1 MSKYNSVM
9 CYSDGIRFSS
19 KKEMYRYNE
28 LQLLVKA
35 GEIGDLKLQVKYPLV
50 VNGVKICDY
59 IADFTYTDFRT
70 MHTIVEDVKGK
81 KIQPYPIKK
90 LLMKAVHGIT
100 ILET

>member
-1 MSKYNSVM
+1 MSKYNAVVS
-9 CYSDGIRFSS
+9 YSDGIRFSS

-35 GEIGDLKLQVKYPLV
+35 GEIGELELQVKFPLV

-59 IADFTYTDFRT
+59 VSDFRYRDYKT
-70 MHTIVEDVKGK
+70 MKEIVEDSKGMK
-81 KIQPYPIKK
+81 TPVYRLKAK
-90 LLMKAVHGIT
+90 LMKALHNID

>member
-1 MSKYNSVM
+1 M
-9 CYSDGIRFSS
+9 
-19 KKEMYRYNE
+19 KEMRRYNE

-59 IADFTYTDFRT
+59 IADFTYTDYRT
-70 MHTIVEDVKGK
+70 MKTIVEDVKGK
-81 KIQPYPIKK
+81 RIQPYPIKCK
-90 LLMKAVHGIT
+90 LMLACHGIT